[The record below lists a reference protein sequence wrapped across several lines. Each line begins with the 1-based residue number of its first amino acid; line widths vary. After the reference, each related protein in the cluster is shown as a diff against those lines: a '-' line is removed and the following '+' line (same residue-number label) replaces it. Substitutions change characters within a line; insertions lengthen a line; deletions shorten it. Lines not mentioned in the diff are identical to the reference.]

1 MSYNGTVR
9 CSYCY
14 QTGHNSRTCPTK
26 NEHLK
31 DHYKKAIEQG
41 DYRADSFR
49 QEYEAR
55 TGRNIITG
63 EDLPKQKRATKVNCG
78 YCGRQGHTRRTCDY
92 LKADKK
98 VFKEISK
105 LTRKLVWEQ
114 LVNSGVGVG
123 SIVPIRSFQYINE
136 EEGYG
141 YKPILRYITGYEWE
155 SCHWGTPQL
164 NARHKDVRDIAKA
177 NVYEESNP
185 ITKLVRQSK
194 DDIASGRIPSGFMS
208 VCSTFNMPKGWLDF
222 EDKETIKWAYEMFF
236 TKKKGYEKR
245 RHEFRFPNEQA
256 RNIIEELGLTNHY
269 PCMVSS

>member
-14 QTGHNSRTCPTK
+14 RTGHNSRTCPKK

-31 DHYKKAIEQG
+31 QCYERAIQQG
-41 DYRADSFR
+41 DYRADTFR

-55 TGRNIITG
+55 TGRNINTG
-63 EDLPKQKRATKVNCG
+63 AVLPKQKRATKIHCG
-78 YCGRQGHTRRTCDY
+78 YCGRQGHTRRTCEF

-105 LTRKLVWEQ
+105 VTRKVVWE
-114 LVNSGVGVG
+114 LLINDGVGVG
-123 SIVPIRSFQYINE
+123 SIVPVRTFQYLGE

-141 YKPILRYITGYEWE
+141 YKPTLQYITGFEWE
-155 SCHWGTPQL
+155 SCHWGSPQL
-164 NARHKDVRDIAKA
+164 NARHKSIKDLAKH
-177 NVYEESNP
+177 VGYEESSP
-185 ITKLVRQSK
+185 INKLVKNAKDAVESK
-194 DDIASGRIPSGFMS
+194 HIPLGLMS
-208 VCSTFNMPKGWLDF
+208 PCNTFNMPKGWLDF

-245 RHEFRFPNEQA
+245 RNEFRFPNEQA
-256 RNIIEELGLTNHY
+256 RDIIIKLGLTDQY
-269 PCMVSS
+269 PYMISS